1 MLDDTGPIGY
11 KSATLNRNPNPRSIV
26 MAGESPLNSRSDK
39 LKSAIT
45 YVSET
50 MQADPARN
58 RNKVIEDA
66 VVRYDLSPL
75 DCEFFYKHFS
85 EK

>member
-1 MLDDTGPIGY
+1 
-11 KSATLNRNPNPRSIV
+11 
-26 MAGESPLNSRSDK
+26 MAGESPLNNRSDK

-45 YVSET
+45 YVAET
-50 MQADPARN
+50 MQADPTKN
-58 RNKVIEDA
+58 RDKVIDEA

-85 EK
+85 GK